1 MTSDAPS
8 HEKNN
13 MYEQKV
19 SFIKGGHGDIA
30 LHDWGNDRPGY
41 LALLVHGYGEH
52 LGRYQYVARTLQA
65 QGARVFGPDHLGHG
79 LSQGERVLIEDYDAV
94 VDDVERIVSHVRQ
107 EHPDLPLVVIGHSM
121 GGMIATR
128 YVQRYG
134 DGVRAL
140 VLSGPLIG
148 RKTQISDLL
157 ALAEI
162 PDTPLDIATLSRDPA
177 VGAAYQ
183 ADPLVWHGPF
193 KRPTLRAMQQMLANI
208 NAGPGFGALPTLW
221 IHGDD
226 DRLVLPAET
235 QTAIDILKGSD
246 LERMINPGGRHE
258 SFNEINRDQILKR
271 ITDFIARALG

>member
-1 MTSDAPS
+1 MS
-8 HEKNN
+8 
-13 MYEQKV
+13 EQKV

-30 LHDWGNDRPGY
+30 VHDWGNDRPRY

-79 LSQGERVLIEDYDAV
+79 LSQGERVLIEDYDQV
-94 VDDVERIVSHVRQ
+94 VDDVQRVVSHFQRL
-107 EHPDLPLVVIGHSM
+107 HPGVPLVVIGHSM

-128 YVQRYG
+128 YVQRHG

-148 RKTQISDLL
+148 ERTLISDLL
-157 ALAEI
+157 NLPEI
-162 PDTPLDIATLSRDPA
+162 PAQPLDIATLSRDPA

-193 KRPTLRAMQQMLANI
+193 KRPTLRAMQQILAKI

-226 DRLVLPAET
+226 DRLVLMAESR
-235 QTAIDILKGSD
+235 TAIDLLQGSD
-246 LERMINPGGRHE
+246 FDSMINPGGRHE
-258 SFNEINRDQILKR
+258 SFNETNKDQILQR
-271 ITDFIARALG
+271 VTDFIARALG